1 MHMERMLDPLLD
13 VLAALN
19 VHVTHLSGIEATGH
33 WGLRF
38 DAHEHIKIGAVLTGS
53 CVLGADGEP
62 ALRLSAGDCFLMSGY
77 QWFQVA
83 DEHSTPLDDGQRIY
97 QASDTR
103 IVQLGERGTDA
114 DSTLVLG
121 ASVHFLDPTVASLL
135 AGLPV
140 LTAIRAGTGPARAIQ
155 PLLQL
160 CLDEAD
166 RVRIGAPVMIERL
179 AEMLFLQAVRALV
192 EEPGGAMPYG
202 WLGALGDPQ
211 IGGSLVLMHRQS
223 ARRWTVAELGNAVGM
238 SRAAFAARFKQLVG
252 MPPLEYLL
260 RWRMHTAARE
270 LLAGDRTVASVAAE
284 WGYASEAGFS
294 AAFKRTIG
302 VPPGRY
308 RADPM
313 AAPALKSL
321 NGSSAEDLVSFAD
334 A

>member
-1 MHMERMLDPLLD
+1 MEEMPDPLLD

-19 VHVTHLSGIEATGH
+19 VRVTHLSGVEATGH

-77 QWFQVA
+77 RWFQVA
-83 DEHSTPLDDGQRIY
+83 DEHATPLDDGQRIF
-97 QASDTR
+97 QAAGTR
-103 IVQLGERGTDA
+103 IVRLGAPGADA
-114 DSTLVLG
+114 DPTLLLG
-121 ASVHFLDPTVASLL
+121 ASVHFLDPTVAALL
-135 AGLPV
+135 AGLPL

-155 PLLQL
+155 PLLRL
-160 CLDEAD
+160 ILEEAD

-192 EEPGGAMPYG
+192 EDPAGAMPYG
-202 WLGALGDPQ
+202 WLGALGDAR
-211 IGGSLVLMHRQS
+211 IGGSLVLMHRQP
-223 ARRWTVAELGNAVGM
+223 ARRWTVAELGHAVGM

-260 RWRMHTAARE
+260 RWRMHTAGRE
-270 LLAGDRTVASVAAE
+270 LLTGDRTVASVAAE

-294 AAFKRTIG
+294 AAFKRIVG

-313 AAPALKSL
+313 AAAPALKSL
-321 NGSSAEDLVSFAD
+321 NGSAEHLVSFAD

>member
-1 MHMERMLDPLLD
+1 MDMEKMPDPLLD

-19 VHVTHLSGIEATGH
+19 VRVTHLSGIEATGH

-53 CVLGADGEP
+53 CVLAADGEP

-83 DEHSTPLDDGQRIY
+83 DDPATPLDDGQRIY
-97 QASDTR
+97 QASATR
-103 IVQLGERGTDA
+103 IVRLGAHGTDP
-114 DSTLVLG
+114 TLLLG
-121 ASVHFLDPTVASLL
+121 ASVHFLDPTVAALL
-135 AGLPV
+135 AGLPL

-160 CLDEAD
+160 CLEEAD

-192 EEPGGAMPYG
+192 
-202 WLGALGDPQ
+202 
-211 IGGSLVLMHRQS
+211 
-223 ARRWTVAELGNAVGM
+223 AELGHAVGM

-260 RWRMHTAARE
+260 RWRMHTAGRE

-294 AAFKRTIG
+294 AAFKRIIG

-313 AAPALKSL
+313 AAAPPLKSL
-321 NGSSAEDLVSFAD
+321 NGSSAEHLVSFAD

>member
-1 MHMERMLDPLLD
+1 MPDPLLD

-19 VHVTHLSGIEATGH
+19 IRVTHLSGIEATGH

-53 CVLGADGEP
+53 CVLAADGEP

-83 DEHSTPLDDGQRIY
+83 DDPATPLDDGQRIY
-97 QASDTR
+97 QASATR
-103 IVQLGERGTDA
+103 IVRLGARGTDP
-114 DSTLVLG
+114 TLLLG
-121 ASVHFLDPTVASLL
+121 ASVHFPDPTVAALL
-135 AGLPV
+135 AGLPL

-160 CLDEAD
+160 CLEEAD

-192 EEPGGAMPYG
+192 EEQAGATPYG
-202 WLGALGDPQ
+202 WLGALGDPR
-211 IGGSLVLMHRQS
+211 IGGSLVLMHRQP
-223 ARRWTVAELGNAVGM
+223 ARRWTVAELGHAVGM

-260 RWRMHTAARE
+260 RWRMHTAGRE
-270 LLAGDRTVASVAAE
+270 LLTGDRTVASVAAE

-294 AAFKRTIG
+294 AAFKRIIG

-313 AAPALKSL
+313 AAAPPLKSL
-321 NGSSAEDLVSFAD
+321 NGSSAEHLVSFAD